1 MSQTPQG
8 QSPKGQSPEGRS
20 PFSLRNR
27 SLYWWLNVGFAVIII
42 GLLFGQAGQAWFA
55 VIAVVWLAINVVV
68 TVRARR
74 NSPPPPNLF
83 DDDAPTN
90 SARDD
95 DEGRWR

>member
-1 MSQTPQG
+1 MSQSPQDRG
-8 QSPKGQSPEGRS
+8 TEGRP

-55 VIAVVWLAINVVV
+55 VIAIVWLGVNVAV

-83 DDDAPTN
+83 DDDAPSN

-95 DEGRWR
+95 EEGNWR

>member
-1 MSQTPQG
+1 MSQSPQDRRP
-8 QSPKGQSPEGRS
+8 QDRS

-55 VIAVVWLAINVVV
+55 VIAVIWLAINVAV

-83 DDDAPTN
+83 EDDAPTN
-90 SARDD
+90 SARDED
-95 DEGRWR
+95 DGHWR